1 MWKDMIG
8 RLCLTSSVEL
18 PYWWSINWFPADVTL
33 VKRSD
38 TLLTSTVAAL
48 ERHVSLSLHT
58 NWTQYLIL

>member
-18 PYWWSINWFPADVTL
+18 PYWWSINWFPTDVTL
-33 VKRSD
+33 VERSD
-38 TLLTSTVAAL
+38 TLLTSAVATL